1 MATIDDKLSSEE
13 DLDNIDYDNQVDV
26 HVDESS
32 SSSLMK
38 NILQMVKKEVDKFNM
53 RIRIW
58 MILLKAFV
66 KMNAF
71 EENLSSQII
80 NDRKTK
86 RCIRIKIWWD
96 KNNLNST

>member
-38 NILQMVKKEVDKFNM
+38 NNLQIGKKRGRQIQYEDQDLNDLIESICENECFRRKLIFTNNKQQKNKEVYQNQNLM
-53 RIRIW
+53 R
-58 MILLKAFV
+58 
-66 KMNAF
+66 
-71 EENLSSQII
+71 
-80 NDRKTK
+80 
-86 RCIRIKIWWD
+86 
-96 KNNLNST
+96 

>member
-38 NILQMVKKEVDKFNM
+38 NILQIGKKRGRQIQYEDQDLNDLTESICENECFRRKLIFTNNKRQENKEVYQNQNLM
-53 RIRIW
+53 R
-58 MILLKAFV
+58 
-66 KMNAF
+66 
-71 EENLSSQII
+71 
-80 NDRKTK
+80 
-86 RCIRIKIWWD
+86 
-96 KNNLNST
+96 

>member
-26 HVDESS
+26 NVDESS

-38 NILQMVKKEVDKFNM
+38 KILKIVKEVDKLNV
-53 RIRIW
+53 RTRIW

-66 KMNAF
+66 KMNVF
-71 EENLSSQII
+71 EENLYSKII
-80 NDRKTK
+80 NHRKTK
-86 RCIRIKIWWD
+86 RCIKIKIWWD

>member
-38 NILQMVKKEVDKFNM
+38 KILQIGKKRGRQIQYEDQDLNDLIESICENECFRRKLIFTNNKRQKNKEVYQNQNLM
-53 RIRIW
+53 R
-58 MILLKAFV
+58 
-66 KMNAF
+66 
-71 EENLSSQII
+71 
-80 NDRKTK
+80 
-86 RCIRIKIWWD
+86 
-96 KNNLNST
+96 

>member
-38 NILQMVKKEVDKFNM
+38 NILQIGKKRGRQIQYEDQDLNDLIESICENECFRRKLIFTNNKRQKNKEVYQNQNLM
-53 RIRIW
+53 R
-58 MILLKAFV
+58 
-66 KMNAF
+66 
-71 EENLSSQII
+71 
-80 NDRKTK
+80 
-86 RCIRIKIWWD
+86 
-96 KNNLNST
+96 